1 MIGPAAI
8 ELEDHM
14 PTTTACAVLGR
25 PRATHYRRRQPPP
38 DPVEATER
46 RRAAQPRALT
56 EPERDAVLEVLH
68 SDRFVDESPA
78 TVWATLLDEGR
89 YMASPSTMYRLLR
102 AEHGDVVERRRQATH
117 PPRSRPELEAAAPND
132 IWTWDITRLRGPG
145 RRNFFYLYVLLDLFS
160 RYVPGWMLASV
171 ENAQLARRLIDE
183 TVHRH
188 DLDPRALTIHSDRGV
203 PAAKPVAQLLATLE
217 ITRSVTRPRTPN
229 DNAFSE
235 AQFRTMKYRPQFP
248 TSFASIDDAR
258 AFCVELFAWHNGEH
272 RHSGIGFHTPR
283 RSTSAPPMKSDNSGP
298 SPSTLPTPLTPNA
311 SSPGRHSHQHYP
323 RSSTSTHPRRPP
335 TLTNF

>member
-1 MIGPAAI
+1 MIGAAAI
-8 ELEDHM
+8 ELEAHV
-14 PTTTACAVLGR
+14 PTTRACELLGR
-25 PRATHYRRRQPPP
+25 SRATHYRRRQPPP
-38 DPVEATER
+38 DPVEVTER
-46 RRAAQPRALT
+46 RRAAQPRALSND
-56 EPERDAVLEVLH
+56 ERAGVLEVLH
-68 SDRFVDESPA
+68 SQRFVDESPA
-78 TVWATLLDEGR
+78 TAWATLLDEGT
-89 YMASPSTMYRLLR
+89 YLASPSTMYRLLR
-102 AEHGDVVERRRQATH
+102 QQHGGVVERRRQATH

-188 DLDPRALTIHSDRGV
+188 DLDPKQLTIHSDRGV

-248 TSFASIDDAR
+248 ASFAGIDDAR
-258 AFCVELFAWHNGEH
+258 TFCVEFFAWHNGHH
-272 RHSGIGFHTPR
+272 RHSGIGFHTPASVYFGTANEIR
-283 RSTSAPPMKSDNSGP
+283 QQRAVTLDAAFVAHPERFVAGPP
-298 SPSTLPTPLTPNA
+298 
-311 SSPGRHSHQHYP
+311 
-323 RSSTSTHPRRPP
+323 RPP
-335 TLTNF
+335 ELPEVVYINPPQEAIGTH